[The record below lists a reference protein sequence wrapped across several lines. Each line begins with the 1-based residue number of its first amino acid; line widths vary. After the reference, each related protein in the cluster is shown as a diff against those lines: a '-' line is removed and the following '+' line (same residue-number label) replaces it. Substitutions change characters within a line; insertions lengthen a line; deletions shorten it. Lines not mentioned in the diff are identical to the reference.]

1 VIVPEIHCP
10 HQTIILLCSDTSHL
24 NDWDL
29 DLQTPD
35 LFGFYKIANI
45 LISSR
50 SKQTQFTSTQEVALY
65 SY

>member
-1 VIVPEIHCP
+1 M
-10 HQTIILLCSDTSHL
+10 LLCSDTSHL
-24 NDWDL
+24 NEWDL

-35 LFGFYKIANI
+35 LFNFYKIANI
-45 LISSR
+45 LDQRSK